1 METITTLEFYDVE
14 MLTADEYYI
23 IIIMLKNTIFIFF
36 LGESEICYVD
46 NQSDREDKNSLVT
59 VRQEYNACSKTLGFI
74 YELKQNV
81 QWMKFFNNE
90 DGNSHLIKNHVDFSI
105 GLTFSFY
112 LLCMGG

>member
-1 METITTLEFYDVE
+1 M
-14 MLTADEYYI
+14 
-23 IIIMLKNTIFIFF
+23 
-36 LGESEICYVD
+36 
-46 NQSDREDKNSLVT
+46 
-59 VRQEYNACSKTLGFI
+59 LGFV

-81 QWMKFFNNE
+81 QWAKFFNDE